1 MSTTTPT
8 GLHEYEC
15 QPGTPLHSVLV
26 GAVANKAT
34 AVHIWE
40 QASTTHMMMLPG
52 MEDRPVD
59 SSPAEMV
66 AGLLARPPVGMT
78 NFDEIVLHALGM
90 RTHGNQDLFNTGPH
104 RVTPDPMAPHVPPR
118 RSGPPHPTLHR
129 PGNPRVG
136 GRSRW

>member
-90 RTHGNQDLFNTGPH
+90 RTHGNQDLSTQALIGSLLTRWRLTYRPAVAGLLIRPSTG
-104 RVTPDPMAPHVPPR
+104 RATRA
-118 RSGPPHPTLHR
+118 
-129 PGNPRVG
+129 
-136 GRSRW
+136 